1 MYQQKAAISYTV
13 PLNKFPLTDWITAR
27 YTYATSYNWIGASR
41 LAYELG
47 NTIENSQENNISMP
61 FNFASLYAKSKF
73 LRALD
78 NIPPPKVKGNKIS
91 SKATPEQLL
100 GTVLLSKKETLHG
113 LIGDKR
119 KVALKKWKTLK
130 KDQRIAAKMLKAN
143 EMPTLDGTTRF
154 AGKLLTM
161 VKNLSLNYAANYR
174 SRVPGFTDS
183 TQFLGQNFNS
193 LAPGLDYA
201 FGKQPDTSWL
211 NQKAA
216 QGLLSRDPGFNF
228 LYRQSFE
235 QRLNITAQ
243 VEPIR
248 ELLIDLNLEKTFTKD
263 YSQLFKDTLGAG
275 RMEHLNPLATGGFSV
290 SYISFKT
297 IFEGYTPNEIS
308 STFKTFQDNRLIVSK
323 RVAAANPYWQTL
335 PASQKFTA
343 DGYAN
348 GYGRYSQ
355 DVLVPAF
362 LAAYAGTDPNTA
374 PLIKQSNAKVSSN
387 PFAGIIPRPNWRLTY
402 TGLTKIPA
410 IAEKFNNISFS
421 HSYKGNLSMNS
432 FNSALLYQDPFRL
445 GGPSFMDTVSGNY
458 IPFYLVPNIT
468 MQENFEPLIGL
479 DFTTNKQMNMHFE
492 YRKGR
497 QLSLS
502 LVDYQLSESRSTEW
516 VFGFSFRTTGI
527 RLPFTIPGMKDA
539 KLVNDLTVKV
549 DLSMRDI
556 SNSNSRLDQTNAYGT
571 GGQKEITIQ
580 PSIDYVLNSR
590 VNLQFFFDQRRVK
603 PYISTAAPSTTT
615 RAGVKVRVSL
625 AQ

>member
-1 MYQQKAAISYTV
+1 
-13 PLNKFPLTDWITAR
+13 
-27 YTYATSYNWIGASR
+27 
-41 LAYELG
+41 
-47 NTIENSQENNISMP
+47 
-61 FNFASLYAKSKF
+61 
-73 LRALD
+73 
-78 NIPPPKVKGNKIS
+78 
-91 SKATPEQLL
+91 
-100 GTVLLSKKETLHG
+100 
-113 LIGDKR
+113 
-119 KVALKKWKTLK
+119 
-130 KDQRIAAKMLKAN
+130 
-143 EMPTLDGTTRF
+143 
-154 AGKLLTM
+154 
-161 VKNLSLNYAANYR
+161 
-174 SRVPGFTDS
+174 
-183 TQFLGQNFNS
+183 LGQNFNS

-297 IFEGYTPNEIS
+297 LFEAYTPNEIS
-308 STFKTFQDNRLIVSK
+308 STFKTFQDNRLIVSR
-323 RVAAANPYWQTL
+323 RVAAGNPYWQAL
-335 PASQKFTA
+335 PTSQKFTP

-362 LAAYAGTDPNTA
+362 LAAYAGKDPSTA
-374 PLIKQSNAKVSSN
+374 PLINQSNAKVSSN

-410 IAEKFNNISFS
+410 IAEKFNNISLS

-458 IPFYLVPNIT
+458 IPFFLVPNIT

-516 VFGFSFRTTGI
+516 IFGFSFRTTGI

-539 KLVNDLTVKV
+539 KLVNDLTIKV

-590 VNLQFFFDQRRVK
+590 VNLQFFFDQRRVE